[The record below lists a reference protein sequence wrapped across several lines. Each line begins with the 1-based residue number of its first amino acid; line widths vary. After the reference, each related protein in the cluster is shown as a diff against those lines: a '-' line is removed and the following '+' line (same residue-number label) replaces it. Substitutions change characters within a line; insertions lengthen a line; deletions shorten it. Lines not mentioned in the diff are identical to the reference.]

1 MLSRVRVERELRT
14 VDGRLRQVWAF
25 YLFDDGRLVLD
36 SFDEGLIAPGKRKPA
51 RLRAFERLGRSRDVD
66 CYVPRSEVPMPPD
79 VRDEALAIVRS
90 LIRFVED

>member
-14 VDGRLRQVWAF
+14 VDGRLRQVWGF

-36 SFDEGLIAPGKRKPA
+36 DFDEGLIPPGKRKPEP
-51 RLRAFERLGRSRDVD
+51 LRAYRRLMHARH
-66 CYVPRSEVPMPPD
+66 YHPAIPRREVPMPPD